1 MRDVQFNGV
10 TLCMSANAV
19 AYSTFR
25 TQLLYL
31 DDESPTKAGVKH
43 HNINLR
49 ACSARTV
56 RNNALICSSLV

>member
-1 MRDVQFNGV
+1 MRDVQFYGV

-43 HNINLR
+43 HNISLIFER
-49 ACSARTV
+49 AVLELFKTTP
-56 RNNALICSSLV
+56 